1 MSQQLSRGTTTL
13 TASRTQSVISLSSF
27 TATIWSTTLSTTVTS
42 DASLTFSFD
51 NASRSIT
58 STYASR
64 SLLPS
69 MTTTHSSHT
78 SWSRTRSKTS
88 SPSISVMTLPSSSM
102 EISQPSHTYP
112 TMTRDTSQEMSR
124 SASPSTTT
132 TASLQLAPC
141 GLRHVDVIR
150 SMVPPLFLL
159 TMILTRFKE
168 SSTDVLHNNDNSS
181 ITDRLPLI
189 LRHEHFSRPV
199 INYGHPSP
207 YQTPNIDG
215 FVNRGGVN
223 VTLRWV
229 NRSALELTLP
239 RIPNYWIDADEDAT
253 VDVPF
258 EELQLCNRTDPAS
271 VYVPETVPLVSVH
284 VVGPPGDDPAG
295 CAVSVDR
302 CVHQRNAVG
311 DASSSASLQTLVVL
325 GMQSCGQPAV
335 ALNPLYAG
343 VDGMVGVVVG
353 NAVLIGAAVVI
364 QLLTVVVWR
373 ALTPCRELKRVPSFA
388 QACAT
393 LRAPSATI
401 SLLFVLYQGTFYAST
416 QVITQEGVDGGDA
429 AIGAVAF
436 CLLLAVPPF
445 LMWWCTTTAAGR
457 DCFRYDYK
465 ASTTL
470 PSAFRGVAA
479 AALLPYSRI
488 EPPEVSKRF
497 AALVS
502 PYRTPHAVVP
512 VLSLA
517 IPFGM
522 SLISLWH
529 PNGSVGCRVYFWLV
543 MLMHVGVVA
552 FSVFVRP
559 HRFMHV
565 NLLFTFGTVVN
576 LTLLLCMVAAM
587 ESPRFLNTDVA
598 AGVGVAQLAIQC
610 AGIAMKLW
618 SMIVDRCLL
627 GDTPL
632 VFLWSTR
639 KDGGL
644 RFADL
649 DGVPSNGS
657 IDATGIELLEQ
668 HHSGQYEEALPLS
681 FSFERLAHSDHSKY
695 LVGDREG
702 VLSDLDD
709 ALSRL
714 PIVSNDDDETLW
726 LKRK

>member
-1 MSQQLSRGTTTL
+1 MS
-13 TASRTQSVISLSSF
+13 VP
-27 TATIWSTTLSTTVTS
+27 
-42 DASLTFSFD
+42 
-51 NASRSIT
+51 
-58 STYASR
+58 
-64 SLLPS
+64 SLLFQCVV
-69 MTTTHSSHT
+69 SSGEVAHIGIM
-78 SWSRTRSKTS
+78 R
-88 SPSISVMTLPSSSM
+88 
-102 EISQPSHTYP
+102 
-112 TMTRDTSQEMSR
+112 
-124 SASPSTTT
+124 
-132 TASLQLAPC
+132 
-141 GLRHVDVIR
+141 
-150 SMVPPLFLL
+150 FLL
-159 TMILTRFKE
+159 LRDGGLI
-168 SSTDVLHNNDNSS
+168 S
-181 ITDRLPLI
+181 DRLPHI
-189 LRHEHFSRPV
+189 LRYEHFLRPV
-199 INYGHPSP
+199 INYAHPTP

-215 FVNRGGVN
+215 FVNRGGSN

-271 VYVPETVPLVSVH
+271 VYVPETVPLVAVH
-284 VVGPPGDDPAG
+284 VVGPPGDDSFQQA
-295 CAVSVDR
+295 AQSVSIV
-302 CVHQRNAVG
+302 AYISGMLSG

-325 GMQSCGQPAV
+325 GIQSCGQPAV
-335 ALNPLYAG
+335 RQALNNVRTLNPLYAG
-343 VDGMVGVVVG
+343 VDGMVGAVVG
-353 NAVLIGAAVVI
+353 NAVLVGAAVVL
-364 QLLTVVVWR
+364 QLLSVVVWR
-373 ALTPCRELKRVPSFA
+373 ALTPCRELKRVPTFA

-401 SLLFVLYQGTFYAST
+401 SLMFALYQGTFYAST

-429 AIGAVAF
+429 ATGSIAF
-436 CLLLAVPPF
+436 CLLLVVPPF

-457 DCFRYDYK
+457 DCFRYDYT
-465 ASTTL
+465 AATTL

-488 EPPEVSKRF
+488 EPPEVSRRF

-529 PNGSVGCRVYFWLV
+529 PNSSVGCRVYFWVV

-559 HRFMHV
+559 HRYMHG
-565 NLLFTFGTVVN
+565 NLLFTLGTVVN

-618 SMIVDRCLL
+618 SMIVDRYLL

-649 DGVPSNGS
+649 DGVPSNGLF
-657 IDATGIELLEQ
+657 DVTGIELLEQ
-668 HHSGQYEEALPLS
+668 HHSGQYEEALPSS

-714 PIVSNDDDETLW
+714 PIVSNDEDEALW